1 MRTMPS
7 NFFWLSGGAIAGME
21 RPGAYGL
28 LNDDLAFLKRQGI
41 DIIISLTV
49 DPLRPF
55 AGERFDFEFFHIPIP
70 DGAAPSIEQ
79 VEQLVN
85 YLTYGLRGGKK
96 TVVHCG
102 AGYGRTG
109 TMLACYL
116 VSRGMNAE
124 EAMREIRKRMP
135 LAIENR
141 RQEERI
147 AEYERYLKG
156 KKS

>member
-1 MRTMPS
+1 MPS

-21 RPGAYGL
+21 RPGAYCFL
-28 LNDDLAFLKRQGI
+28 DDDLAFLKRQGI
-41 DIIISLTV
+41 EIVISLTI

-55 AGERFDFEFFHIPIP
+55 VGDRSDFEFFHIPVP

-79 VEQLVN
+79 IEQLLN
-85 YLTYGLRGGKK
+85 YLTYGLRDGKK
-96 TVVHCG
+96 IVVHCG

-116 VSRGMNAE
+116 VNCGMTAE
-124 EAMREIRKRMP
+124 EAIREIRKKMP

-147 AEYERYLKG
+147 ADYERYLKE
-156 KKS
+156 KKT

>member
-1 MRTMPS
+1 MPS
-7 NFFWLSGGAIAGME
+7 NFFWLSDSVIAGME
-21 RPGAYGL
+21 RPGTYCSL
-28 LNDDLAFLKRQGI
+28 DDDLAFLKRQGI
-41 DIIISLTV
+41 EIIVSLTI

-55 AGERFDFEFFHIPIP
+55 VRERFDFEFFHIPVP

-79 VEQLVN
+79 IEQLVS
-85 YLTYGLRGGKK
+85 YLTYGLRDGKK
-96 TVVHCG
+96 IVVHCG

-116 VSRGMNAE
+116 VSRGMTAE
-124 EAMREIRKRMP
+124 DAMRETRKRMP

-147 AEYERYLKG
+147 AEYERYLKE
-156 KKS
+156 KKN